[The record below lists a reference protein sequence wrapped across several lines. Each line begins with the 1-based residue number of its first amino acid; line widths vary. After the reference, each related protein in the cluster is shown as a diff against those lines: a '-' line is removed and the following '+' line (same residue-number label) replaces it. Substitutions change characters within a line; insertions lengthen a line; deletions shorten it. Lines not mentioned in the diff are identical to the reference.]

1 MKTPRD
7 FEKLSTSAGL
17 LVLGAGFVSLGALS
31 FIKRYLEDA
40 ESGLSLNSAY
50 PIIGSLISILLG
62 FAFFAITLLFMATRL
77 KEEKAPRKAGRARDP
92 QPNPFNESFVDN
104 STCSRHVERFGPE
117 VAFSGYPIVKK
128 DLPDPIAFYLDSSA
142 TSLS

>member
-31 FIKRYLEDA
+31 FIKRHLEDA
-40 ESGLSLNSAY
+40 ESGVWLNFAY

-62 FAFFAITLLFMATRL
+62 FAFFAIALLLMATRL
-77 KEEKAPRKAGRARDP
+77 KEEKAPRKVGRARDP
-92 QPNPFNESFVDN
+92 QPNPIGESFTD
-104 STCSRHVERFGPE
+104 SAARSRHGDCFGLD
-117 VAFSGYPIVKK
+117 VAFCKHEAAWEQPVLVSEGS
-128 DLPDPIAFYLDSSA
+128 DL
-142 TSLS
+142 